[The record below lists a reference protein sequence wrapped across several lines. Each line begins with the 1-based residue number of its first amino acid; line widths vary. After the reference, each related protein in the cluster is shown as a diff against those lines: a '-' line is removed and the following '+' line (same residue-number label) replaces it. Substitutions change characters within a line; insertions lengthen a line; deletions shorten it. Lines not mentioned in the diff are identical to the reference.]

1 MENAAVVKLVQ
12 RCLADVTRKPAAGPP
27 MAGTSSAE
35 IVENVE
41 IYLDDEDS
49 HLHFSQP
56 IFRLLGQSLVQQGNA
71 AAMGNTACC
80 SNGKETMQLLAN
92 SAKVTGAKKACLVG
106 INYRDTSAEL
116 RGCINDVYN
125 MQKVLVEQ
133 YGFKIEDILM
143 INEDQEESKWP
154 YKKVILEGMD
164 WLYKGAK
171 PGDLLFFHYSG
182 HGSQYQADK
191 KTMPADVICP
201 LDCVGDEPWPD
212 AVILDTEIHQKL
224 YDPLPLGCKSI
235 CLFDCCHSA
244 TVANLSETMVV
255 EQGPVTADM
264 KEALVQQLQKRKDAV
279 QARLR
284 FYQEVN
290 QGKLDLKKKSREELL
305 QLFEKHQFPK
315 GHGDTGYAYLLNQKI
330 IAFSTES
337 VKHMEHKLARKEAAL
352 KHAQSLKVGDPA
364 KIYIGNLEQDLE
376 DDYEKQ
382 QTRRVTQSGEVRL
395 RYLPQPWVNPPK
407 EEELRQVKALGAGL
421 RGVLK
426 TEKYKDHQL
435 WVFSGCQD
443 DETSAD
449 AHVEG
454 IYQGAFTWALIKA
467 LKEDRF
473 KESYRKLLIQL
484 KSNLEL
490 GQYKQVPALST
501 THDLYLD
508 YGFCGKL
515 QADGC
520 VIEG

>member
-1 MENAAVVKLVQ
+1 
-12 RCLADVTRKPAAGPP
+12 
-27 MAGTSSAE
+27 
-35 IVENVE
+35 
-41 IYLDDEDS
+41 
-49 HLHFSQP
+49 
-56 IFRLLGQSLVQQGNA
+56 
-71 AAMGNTACC
+71 MGNTACC

-133 YGFKIEDILM
+133 YGFKIEVLMLQDLFPQTCMQESCRLELEGICREDILM

-191 KTMPADVICP
+191 KTMPADAWTDKGMILIRFISVRVISQ
-201 LDCVGDEPWPD
+201 
-212 AVILDTEIHQKL
+212 DTEIHQKL

-337 VKHMEHKLARKEAAL
+337 VKHMEHKLARKERRCGGAHKGL
-352 KHAQSLKVGDPA
+352 KCK
-364 KIYIGNLEQDLE
+364 DLF
-376 DDYEKQ
+376 
-382 QTRRVTQSGEVRL
+382 L
-395 RYLPQPWVNPPK
+395 FHPP
-407 EEELRQVKALGAGL
+407 
-421 RGVLK
+421 
-426 TEKYKDHQL
+426 
-435 WVFSGCQD
+435 
-443 DETSAD
+443 
-449 AHVEG
+449 
-454 IYQGAFTWALIKA
+454 
-467 LKEDRF
+467 
-473 KESYRKLLIQL
+473 
-484 KSNLEL
+484 
-490 GQYKQVPALST
+490 
-501 THDLYLD
+501 
-508 YGFCGKL
+508 
-515 QADGC
+515 
-520 VIEG
+520 